1 MRLIWKKLSNA
12 PYRKKKLID
21 EQQLSF
27 EGSLRIHIVVWHRT
41 AEDSCMKRMPKIGAG
56 QIGDAHQPEFICR
69 RQLYEAYA
77 EIRVPGN
84 LQRFYSAENEL
95 ERSQLDLAPV

>member
-41 AEDSCMKRMPKIGAG
+41 AEDSCMKRMPKLELGKLETHTS
-56 QIGDAHQPEFICR
+56 Q
-69 RQLYEAYA
+69 
-77 EIRVPGN
+77 N
-84 LQRFYSAENEL
+84 LSVEDSCMKRMPKFACQETCNDFTAQKMNWNGHN
-95 ERSQLDLAPV
+95 